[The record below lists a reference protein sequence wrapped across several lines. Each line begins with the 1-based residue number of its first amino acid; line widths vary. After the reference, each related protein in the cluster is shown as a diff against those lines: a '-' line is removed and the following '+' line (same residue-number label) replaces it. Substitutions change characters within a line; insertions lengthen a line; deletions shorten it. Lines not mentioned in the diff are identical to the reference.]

1 MERVTS
7 QTQRSRTWETFATS
21 VEVESWAWA
30 EEKLDKEDEGM

>member
-7 QTQRSRTWETFATS
+7 PIQRSRTWANFATS

-30 EEKLDKEDEGM
+30 EEKLDKEDL